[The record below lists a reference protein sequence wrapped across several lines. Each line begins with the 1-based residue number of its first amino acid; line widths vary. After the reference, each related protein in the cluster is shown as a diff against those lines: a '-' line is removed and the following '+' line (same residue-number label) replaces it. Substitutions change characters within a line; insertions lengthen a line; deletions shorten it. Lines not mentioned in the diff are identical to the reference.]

1 MIVSVA
7 ASQMQCT
14 WNESQNLVKAENVIE
29 KAVKRGANIVLL
41 QELFSTIT
49 FVLNK
54 KANIFLQRMKLRG
67 THILKSSLI

>member
-41 QELFSTIT
+41 QELLSTPY
-49 FVLNK
+49 FCPE
-54 KANIFLQRMKLRG
+54 Q
-67 THILKSSLI
+67 KS